1 MGIFKHIP
9 GVLDFTN
16 LIFWLALVSVVCPTM
31 TLYPFWKHL
40 VYAAEAKGFSFSD
53 HKCLQA
59 CDKKTFWIAQHQSY
73 TQFCAITD
81 EEMKA
86 IDSDRNSSFLAPPL
100 PPAMR
105 GRPKINKRKKSWSEK
120 TSSAKKK

>member
-1 MGIFKHIP
+1 
-9 GVLDFTN
+9 
-16 LIFWLALVSVVCPTM
+16 M

-73 TQFCAITD
+73 TKFCAITD

-86 IDSDRNSSFLAPPL
+86 GSNMFEVDLCKKESSV
-100 PPAMR
+100 
-105 GRPKINKRKKSWSEK
+105 N
-120 TSSAKKK
+120 